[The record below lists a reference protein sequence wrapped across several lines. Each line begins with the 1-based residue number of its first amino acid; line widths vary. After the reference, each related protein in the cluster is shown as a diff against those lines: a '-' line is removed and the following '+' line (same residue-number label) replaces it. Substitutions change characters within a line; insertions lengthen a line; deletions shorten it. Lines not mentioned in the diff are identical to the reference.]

1 MINKFSKLK
10 SITESEIIE
19 KYLKKLNFNKRE
31 SFGFE
36 NDSAYLNSFNNNKTI
51 VTNDSIIENVD
62 FFKNDSSQSIAHKI
76 VTSNLSDLSA
86 MGAKPYCYT
95 LNLCMPNYI
104 TIDWLE
110 SFSNYLINYK
120 KNTIFSY

>member
-10 SITESEIIE
+10 SITENEIIE

-36 NDSAYLNSFNNNKTI
+36 NDSAYLNLFKNKKTI

-62 FFKNDSSQSIAHKI
+62 FF
-76 VTSNLSDLSA
+76 
-86 MGAKPYCYT
+86 
-95 LNLCMPNYI
+95 
-104 TIDWLE
+104 
-110 SFSNYLINYK
+110 
-120 KNTIFSY
+120 